1 MDPFINFKFVLQAPA
16 GTAGF
21 TRMTLQKGGDLCFE
35 AGLSVEEAMSQWL
48 QEGAG
53 VSDLIVEMRGL
64 RGEMMKR
71 RILRRARIAQVPV

>member
-1 MDPFINFKFVLQAPA
+1 
-16 GTAGF
+16 
-21 TRMTLQKGGDLCFE
+21 
-35 AGLSVEEAMSQWL
+35 MSQWL

-71 RILRRARIAQVPV
+71 RILRRARIAQVPVLFRDPASGSCAVESLRIRVESVETVPADG